1 MYEYDKD
8 IVKIL
13 LYGNDEF
20 DALYGDGSQKCMVAL
35 KKRECEMVD
44 EIVDPITLHI
54 FVSNYNFDD
63 GFEIPTS
70 VIKNKNCCLSTAL
83 HLFYL
88 VDGLGLLSNK
98 NEFLEME
105 NEYNK
110 DWIQFLLKLEK
121 MILDEAFNDFKIEF
135 SPPLSRVERYYL
147 EKANPNLPKIF
158 LSEIYGVHLE
168 GVSL

>member
-1 MYEYDKD
+1 
-8 IVKIL
+8 
-13 LYGNDEF
+13 
-20 DALYGDGSQKCMVAL
+20 
-35 KKRECEMVD
+35 
-44 EIVDPITLHI
+44 
-54 FVSNYNFDD
+54 
-63 GFEIPTS
+63 
-70 VIKNKNCCLSTAL
+70 
-83 HLFYL
+83 
-88 VDGLGLLSNK
+88 
-98 NEFLEME
+98 ME